1 MQEWTLLGTLWL
13 PRLPLFGMASP
24 PHLGALPSTKAQEE
38 YFIIHPTM
46 VDLSHVSMDALFQ
59 MVNSNSLTAP
69 PSPPYKFCLNPKAL
83 IVSVTHEEGEK

>member
-1 MQEWTLLGTLWL
+1 MLDCTLLGTLWL
-13 PRLPLFGMASP
+13 PRLPLLGMESS
-24 PHLGALPSTKAQEE
+24 PHLEALPSTKAQEE

-69 PSPPYKFCLNPKAL
+69 PSPPTSF
-83 IVSVTHEEGEK
+83 V